1 MGVTKLMSGQSW
13 DLLSTVTKFV
23 CVSLSRSL
31 LRQGLLRLN
40 LWPVVC
46 DSTTGESNMS
56 TMGST
61 AVNPDGNNS
70 AVLYIEMDTYAHPVA
85 FPTGGWGEDIPV

>member
-1 MGVTKLMSGQSW
+1 MSKC
-13 DLLSTVTKFV
+13 LFILFTN
-23 CVSLSRSL
+23 RSL

-40 LWPVVC
+40 LWPVIQ
-46 DSTTGESNMS
+46 DPTTGESNMS
-56 TMGST
+56 PMGST

-85 FPTGGWGEDIPV
+85 FPTGGWGDETPP